1 MAWVNVGNIKGDTGA
16 TGDEGFSPYIT
27 VDRAHGFIV
36 FGDEDS
42 EQTVYFSD
50 LKGPKGDTGNTGA
63 TGATGAT
70 GPAGPVNMTST
81 LDTSDNTN
89 AVVNSA
95 IATAI
100 QNVNTQIGAIT
111 SAQSANLTLL
121 GS

>member
-1 MAWVNVGNIKGDTGA
+1 MSWVNVGNIKGDTGA
-16 TGDEGFSPYIT
+16 TGDDGFSPYIT

-36 FGDEDS
+36 FGDEDA

-50 LKGPKGDTGNTGA
+50 LKGPKGD
-63 TGATGAT
+63 TGAT

-81 LDTSDNTN
+81 LDTTDNTN

-95 IATAI
+95 IASEFESLETAI
-100 QNVNTQIGAIT
+100 GNITQ
-111 SAQSANLTLL
+111 AQQSNLTLL

>member
-1 MAWVNVGNIKGDTGA
+1 MSWVNVGNIKGDTGE
-16 TGDEGFSPYIT
+16 TGDDGFSPYIT

-50 LKGPKGDTGNTGA
+50 LKGPKGDTG
-63 TGATGAT
+63 AT
-70 GPAGPVNMTST
+70 GPAGPVNVTST
-81 LDTSDNTN
+81 LDTADNTN
-89 AVVNSA
+89 VVVNSA

-100 QNVNTQIGAIT
+100 QNVNNQIGTIT
-111 SAQSANLTLL
+111 AAQSANLTLL

>member
-63 TGATGAT
+63 TGATG
-70 GPAGPVNMTST
+70 PAGPVNMTST

-100 QNVNTQIGAIT
+100 QNVNNQIGAIT
-111 SAQSANLTLL
+111 SAQSSNLTLL

>member
-63 TGATGAT
+63 TGATG
-70 GPAGPVNMTST
+70 PAGPVNMTST

>member
-1 MAWVNVGNIKGDTGA
+1 MSWVNVGNIKGDTGA
-16 TGDEGFSPYIT
+16 TGDDGFSPYIT

-50 LKGPKGDTGNTGA
+50 VKGPKGDTGN

-81 LDTSDNTN
+81 LDTTDNTN

-95 IATAI
+95 IASEFESLETAI
-100 QNVNTQIGAIT
+100 GNITQ
-111 SAQSANLTLL
+111 AQQSNLTLL

>member
-1 MAWVNVGNIKGDTGA
+1 MSWVNVGNIKGDTGS
-16 TGDEGFSPYIT
+16 EGFSPYIT

-42 EQTVYFSD
+42 EQIVYFSD
-50 LKGPKGDTGNTGA
+50 LRGPKGD
-63 TGATGAT
+63 T

-81 LDTSDNTN
+81 LDSTDNTN

-95 IATAI
+95 IAGEFESLETAI
-100 QNVNTQIGAIT
+100 GNITQ
-111 SAQSANLTLL
+111 AQQSNLTLL

>member
-1 MAWVNVGNIKGDTGA
+1 MSWVNVGNIKGDTGD
-16 TGDEGFSPYIT
+16 TGDDGFSPYIT

-50 LKGPKGDTGNTGA
+50 LKGPKGDTG
-63 TGATGAT
+63 AT
-70 GPAGPVNMTST
+70 GPAGPVNITST
-81 LDTSDNTN
+81 LDTADNTN
-89 AVVNSA
+89 VVVNSA

-100 QNVNTQIGAIT
+100 QNVNNQIGTIT
-111 SAQSANLTLL
+111 QAQQNNLTLL

>member
-1 MAWVNVGNIKGDTGA
+1 MSWVNVGNIKGDTGE
-16 TGDEGFSPYIT
+16 TGDDGFSPYIT

-50 LKGPKGDTGNTGA
+50 LKGPKGDTG
-63 TGATGAT
+63 AT
-70 GPAGPVNMTST
+70 GPAGPVNITST
-81 LDTSDNTN
+81 LDTTDNTN
-89 AVVNSA
+89 VVVNSA

-100 QNVNTQIGAIT
+100 QNVNNQIGTIT
-111 SAQSANLTLL
+111 QAQQNNLTLL

>member
-1 MAWVNVGNIKGDTGA
+1 MSWVNVGNIKGDTGA
-16 TGDEGFSPYIT
+16 TGDDGFSPYIT

-50 LKGPKGDTGNTGA
+50 LKGPKGDTG
-63 TGATGAT
+63 AT
-70 GPAGPVNMTST
+70 GPAGPVNVTST
-81 LDTSDNTN
+81 LDTADNTN
-89 AVVNSA
+89 VVVNSA

-100 QNVNTQIGAIT
+100 QNVNNQIGTIT
-111 SAQSANLTLL
+111 QAQQNNLTLL

>member
-1 MAWVNVGNIKGDTGA
+1 MSWVNVGNIKGDTGA
-16 TGDEGFSPYIT
+16 TGDDGFSPYIT

-50 LKGPKGDTGNTGA
+50 LKGPKGDTG
-63 TGATGAT
+63 AT
-70 GPAGPVNMTST
+70 GPAGPVNVTST
-81 LDTSDNTN
+81 LDTADNTN
-89 AVVNSA
+89 VVVNSA

-100 QNVNTQIGAIT
+100 QNVNNQIGTIT
-111 SAQSANLTLL
+111 AAQSANLTLL

>member
-1 MAWVNVGNIKGDTGA
+1 MSWVNVGNIKGDTGE
-16 TGDEGFSPYIT
+16 TGDDGFSPYIT

-50 LKGPKGDTGNTGA
+50 LKGPKGDTG
-63 TGATGAT
+63 AT

-81 LDTSDNTN
+81 LDTTDNTN
-89 AVVNSA
+89 VVVNSA

-100 QNVNTQIGAIT
+100 QNVNNQIGTIT
-111 SAQSANLTLL
+111 QAQQNNLTLL